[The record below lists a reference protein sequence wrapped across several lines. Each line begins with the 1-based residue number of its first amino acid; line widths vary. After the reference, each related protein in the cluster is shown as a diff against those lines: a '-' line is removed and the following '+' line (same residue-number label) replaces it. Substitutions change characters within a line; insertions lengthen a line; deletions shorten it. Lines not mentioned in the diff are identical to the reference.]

1 LVGLLPA
8 GVIHFALVES
18 HGRASMSA
26 CRIGL
31 KGAPMADNRLYQPAQ
46 LAAAVIIGVLAAL
59 IIVILYRG
67 ISL

>member
-1 LVGLLPA
+1 M
-8 GVIHFALVES
+8 GVIHFALVEIPWP
-18 HGRASMSA
+18 RQYERA

-31 KGAPMADNRLYQPAQ
+31 EAGRLMADNRLYQPAQ

>member
-1 LVGLLPA
+1 
-8 GVIHFALVES
+8 
-18 HGRASMSA
+18 
-26 CRIGL
+26 
-31 KGAPMADNRLYQPAQ
+31 MADNRLYQPAQ